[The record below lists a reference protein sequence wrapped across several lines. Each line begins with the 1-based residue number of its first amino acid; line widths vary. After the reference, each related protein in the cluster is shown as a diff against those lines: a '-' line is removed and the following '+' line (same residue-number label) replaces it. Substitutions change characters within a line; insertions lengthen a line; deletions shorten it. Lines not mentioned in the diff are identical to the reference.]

1 MTYPANPFHEKRG
14 IQMAGL
20 GEVKTNQELKEVKG
34 TGGKGRNGRKDKK
47 SQEERRIR

>member
-1 MTYPANPFHEKRG
+1 
-14 IQMAGL
+14 MAGL
-20 GEVKTNQELKEVKG
+20 GEVKTNQELKEVKLG